1 MPSVNDK
8 DMEEVIVLQK
18 HMYSKPKTTCQCCGI
33 EFIANR
39 NDAKYCSSSCRSRFW
54 LGKNN
59 QRIITLTVPAD
70 ADERFIELLKA
81 RVTELKAAYL
91 TPASVSINQPE
102 IASRVERKFFESQK
116 ETYTYLESHGY
127 NNSRLPLVVNGI
139 FCDVGLNIK
148 KTEEGWE
155 TEVKL

>member
-1 MPSVNDK
+1 
-8 DMEEVIVLQK
+8 MEELTVERKQ
-18 HMYSKPKTTCQCCGI
+18 MYSRPKTTCQCCGI
-33 EFIANR
+33 EFMANR

-70 ADERFIELLKA
+70 ADDRFIELLKA
-81 RVTELKAAYL
+81 RVTELKNSYQISAIAA
-91 TPASVSINQPE
+91 NQAE
-102 IASRVERKFFESQK
+102 VVVKVEHKFFETQK
-116 ETYTYLESHGY
+116 ETYQYLESLGY
-127 NNSRLPLVVNGI
+127 NNSRLPLVLNGI
-139 FCDVGLNIK
+139 FCDVGLTIK

>member
-1 MPSVNDK
+1 LLSENEI
-8 DMEEVIVLQK
+8 DMEEVIVLKK

-70 ADERFIELLKA
+70 ADDRFIELLKA
-81 RVTELKAAYL
+81 RVTELKATYHP
-91 TPASVSINQPE
+91 TPAAINHPE
-102 IASRVERKFFESQK
+102 VPVKMERRFFETQK
-116 ETYTYLESHGY
+116 DTYTYLESLGY

-148 KTEEGWE
+148 KTDEGWE

>member
-1 MPSVNDK
+1 MLAVKFN
-8 DMEEVIVLQK
+8 DMEEVIVLKKQ
-18 HMYSKPKTTCQCCGI
+18 MYSKPKSTCQCCGI
-33 EFIANR
+33 EFMANR
-39 NDAKYCSSSCRSRFW
+39 NDAKYCGSSCRSRFW

-70 ADERFIELLKA
+70 ADERFIELIKA
-81 RVTELKAAYL
+81 RVAELKNTLYTPVAA
-91 TPASVSINQPE
+91 TAHQ
-102 IASRVERKFFESQK
+102 VECAPKVEHKFFETQR
-116 ETYTYLESHGY
+116 ETYVYLESLGF

-148 KTEEGWE
+148 KTDQGWE

>member
-1 MPSVNDK
+1 
-8 DMEEVIVLQK
+8 MEEVIELKKQ
-18 HMYSKPKTTCQCCGI
+18 MYSKPKSTCQCCGI
-33 EFIANR
+33 EFMANR
-39 NDAKYCSSSCRSRFW
+39 NDAKYCGSSCRSRFW

-70 ADERFIELLKA
+70 ADERFIELIKA
-81 RVTELKAAYL
+81 RVTELKNTFHSPVAAAGN
-91 TPASVSINQPE
+91 TAE
-102 IASRVERKFFESQK
+102 CAAKVEHRFFETQR
-116 ETYTYLESHGY
+116 ETYLYLESLGF

-148 KTEEGWE
+148 KTDQGWE

>member
-1 MPSVNDK
+1 
-8 DMEEVIVLQK
+8 MEELTVVRKQ
-18 HMYSKPKTTCQCCGI
+18 MYSKPKSTCQCCGI
-33 EFIANR
+33 EFMANR

-81 RVTELKAAYL
+81 RVTELKNTYQTAA
-91 TPASVSINQPE
+91 AVAANHSE
-102 IASRVERKFFESQK
+102 IPVKIEHKFFESQK
-116 ETYTYLESHGY
+116 ETYQYLESLGY

-139 FCDVGLNIK
+139 FCDVGLTIK

>member
-1 MPSVNDK
+1 
-8 DMEEVIVLQK
+8 MEEILSEKK
-18 HMYSKPKTTCQCCGI
+18 HIYAKPKSVCQCCGI

-39 NDAKYCSSSCRSRFW
+39 NDAKYCSSSCRSRYW

-81 RVTELKAAYL
+81 RVVELKNNLSPKAYKEPELKAEEL
-91 TPASVSINQPE
+91 PVQK
-102 IASRVERKFFESQK
+102 VEKRFFETQK
-116 ETYTYLESHGY
+116 DTYEYLGNIGY
-127 NNSRLPLVVNGI
+127 NNSRLPLVLNGI
-139 FCDVGLNIK
+139 YCDVGLTIK
-148 KTEEGWE
+148 RTEEGWE

>member
-1 MPSVNDK
+1 
-8 DMEEVIVLQK
+8 MEDVTVEKKQ
-18 HMYSKPKTTCQCCGI
+18 MYARPKTTCQCCGI

-59 QRIITLTVPAD
+59 QRIITLTVPSYAD
-70 ADERFIELLKA
+70 GRFIELIKA
-81 RVTELKAAYL
+81 RVNELKNAY
-91 TPASVSINQPE
+91 QPMAPVAE
-102 IASRVERKFFESQK
+102 PTLEAPVVKVEKQFFTTQK
-116 ETYTYLESHGY
+116 ETYEYLGRMGY

-139 FCDVGLNIK
+139 FCDVGLTIK

>member
-1 MPSVNDK
+1 
-8 DMEEVIVLQK
+8 MEEVIVEKKL
-18 HMYSKPKTTCQCCGI
+18 MYSKPKTTCQCCGI

-39 NDAKYCSSSCRSRFW
+39 NDAKFCSSSCRSRFW

-81 RVTELKAAYL
+81 RITELKNTYHTTAPVLA
-91 TPASVSINQPE
+91 NQPE
-102 IASRVERKFFESQK
+102 IAIKVERKFFETQK
-116 ETYTYLESHGY
+116 ETYEYLGSIGF

-139 FCDVGLNIK
+139 FCDVGLTIK

>member
-1 MPSVNDK
+1 
-8 DMEEVIVLQK
+8 MEEVLVEKKQM
-18 HMYSKPKTTCQCCGI
+18 MYSKPKSTCQCCGI

-81 RVTELKAAYL
+81 RVTELKNTYHTTA
-91 TPASVSINQPE
+91 PVVVPQPE
-102 IASRVERKFFESQK
+102 VATKFERKFFESQK
-116 ETYTYLESHGY
+116 ETYQYLESLGY

-148 KTEEGWE
+148 KTDEGWE

>member
-1 MPSVNDK
+1 
-8 DMEEVIVLQK
+8 MEEVVVLQK
-18 HMYSKPKTTCQCCGI
+18 RMYSKPKTTCQCCGI

-70 ADERFIELLKA
+70 ADDRFIELLKA
-81 RVTELKAAYL
+81 RVTELKATYL
-91 TPASVSINQPE
+91 PVAPAAVCQPE
-102 IASRVERKFFESQK
+102 VHARIERRLFETQK
-116 ETYTYLESHGY
+116 DTYTYLESIGY

-148 KTEEGWE
+148 KTDEGWE

>member
-1 MPSVNDK
+1 
-8 DMEEVIVLQK
+8 MEEVTVLKKQ
-18 HMYSKPKTTCQCCGI
+18 MYSKPKSTCQCCGI

-81 RVTELKAAYL
+81 RVTELKATYL
-91 TPASVSINQPE
+91 TPAPVAENHPE
-102 IASRVERKFFESQK
+102 VAAKIERRFFESQR
-116 ETYTYLESHGY
+116 ETYQYLESLGY

-148 KTEEGWE
+148 KTDEGWE

>member
-1 MPSVNDK
+1 MPSVNET

-70 ADERFIELLKA
+70 ADDRFIELLKA
-81 RVTELKAAYL
+81 RVTELKATYL
-91 TPASVSINQPE
+91 TPSPVFVSQPE
-102 IASRVERKFFESQK
+102 VAVKIERKFFESQK
-116 ETYTYLESHGY
+116 ETYQYLESLGY

>member
-1 MPSVNDK
+1 
-8 DMEEVIVLQK
+8 MEHVTVEKRQ
-18 HMYSKPKTTCQCCGI
+18 MYSKPKTTCQCCGI

-59 QRIITLTVPAD
+59 QRIITLTVPAF
-70 ADERFIELLKA
+70 ADDRFIELLKA
-81 RVTELKAAYL
+81 RVTELKNAYHPIPTAPTAEAL
-91 TPASVSINQPE
+91 AE
-102 IASRVERKFFESQK
+102 IQAKIERRFFETQK
-116 ETYTYLESHGY
+116 ETYEYLGSMGY

-139 FCDVGLNIK
+139 YCDVGLTIK

>member
-1 MPSVNDK
+1 MPSVNET

-91 TPASVSINQPE
+91 TPTPVFASQPE
-102 IASRVERKFFESQK
+102 VAVKIERKIFESQK
-116 ETYTYLESHGY
+116 ETYQYLESLGY

>member
-1 MPSVNDK
+1 
-8 DMEEVIVLQK
+8 MEEVIVLQK

-81 RVTELKAAYL
+81 RVTELKATYHSVA
-91 TPASVSINQPE
+91 PAVVPQNEVPAKIE
-102 IASRVERKFFESQK
+102 KRFFESQK
-116 ETYTYLESHGY
+116 ETYTYLESIGF

-148 KTEEGWE
+148 KTDEGWE

>member
-1 MPSVNDK
+1 
-8 DMEEVIVLQK
+8 MEEVTVEKKLI
-18 HMYSKPKTTCQCCGI
+18 YSKPKTTCQCCGI

-59 QRIITLTVPAD
+59 QRIITLTVPAY

-81 RVTELKAAYL
+81 RVTELKNVFQPV
-91 TPASVSINQPE
+91 PASPTPE
-102 IASRVERKFFESQK
+102 ALAEIQSKIERRFFETQK
-116 ETYTYLESHGY
+116 ETYEYLGSLGY
-127 NNSRLPLVVNGI
+127 NNSRLPLVVNGLY
-139 FCDVGLNIK
+139 CDVGLNIK

>member
-1 MPSVNDK
+1 MPSVNET

-91 TPASVSINQPE
+91 TPTPV
-102 IASRVERKFFESQK
+102 FESQK
-116 ETYTYLESHGY
+116 ETYQYLESLGY